1 MKKIISTLLLV
12 SILLS
17 LLAMSASAIEVI
29 DEFYVY
35 CSDNFGVG
43 TPVYDLV
50 FSDTSVYK
58 VTGCNAQFNTGS
70 GWQYVPTSGEPCF
83 EYNVSYRWELWLAP
97 ANEYLAFDSSHLPTV
112 NPCYTNAKVTINGVV
127 EGELYLYIEFGTP
140 IVAPPS
146 MFFNDVHTTDWFYS
160 DIEYVYYNMMM
171 NGVGEGNFDPNGTC
185 TRAMVVTVLYR
196 LIGEPGMGGTCPF
209 TDVKESDWFYS
220 AVKWAQNCGV
230 VYGMTEKTFE
240 PNTPVSREQLAAILY
255 RFTKEVLGEDVS
267 GGIMLIGFSDADS
280 ISDYARTPLSWAF
293 GHGIIQ
299 GTDTETGKFLYPQNN
314 ATRCQ
319 IAAIL
324 HRFCDAYSLMPL

>member
-1 MKKIISTLLLV
+1 MPSG
-12 SILLS
+12 SS
-17 LLAMSASAIEVI
+17 E
-29 DEFYVY
+29 D
-35 CSDNFGVG
+35 
-43 TPVYDLV
+43 
-50 FSDTSVYK
+50 SDTSVYK

-70 GWQYVPTSGEPCF
+70 GWQYVPTYGDPRF

-97 ANEYLAFDSSHLPTV
+97 AKEHLAFDSSHLPTV
-112 NPCYTNAKVTINGVV
+112 NACYTGAKVTINGVV
-127 EGELYLYIEFGTP
+127 DGELYLYMEFGKP

-196 LIGEPGMGGTCPF
+196 LEGEPGMGGTCPF
-209 TDVKESDWFYS
+209 TDVKEDAWYYS

-230 VYGMTEKTFE
+230 VNGMSATTFE
-240 PNTPVSREQLAAILY
+240 PDTPVAREQLAAILY
-255 RFTKEVLGEDVS
+255 RYTKEVLKSDDLD
-267 GGIMLIGFSDADS
+267 GIMLMGFTDNGD
-280 ISDYARTPLSWAF
+280 ISDYAGTPLSWAF

-299 GTDTETGKFLYPQNN
+299 GTDTETGKFLYPQAN

-324 HRFCDAYSLMPL
+324 HRFCDAYSLMTP